1 MRRFRRT
8 IALVAIVVDLGVSVL
23 SASACAAPRSCA
35 GGIFTDTARLGSV
48 DPGTR
53 PPARRRRRVEIDFGR
68 VFPPGDG
75 PSAARSAER
84 LTLNLFPDV
93 CVIARRERATEPGR
107 GTVQWEGRVPGAS
120 PGTATLVIDGAVMV
134 GTVRMGQEV
143 YEIRYL
149 GEGVHVVTDVDPSK
163 LPRD

>member
-1 MRRFRRT
+1 M
-8 IALVAIVVDLGVSVL
+8 SVP

-35 GGIFTDTARLGSV
+35 GGIFTGTARPGSV

-53 PPARRRRRVEIDFGR
+53 PPARRRLRVEIDFAR
-68 VFPPGDG
+68 VFLPGDG

-93 CVIARRERATEPGR
+93 CVIARRERATDLGR
-107 GTVQWEGRVPGAS
+107 GTVQWEGRVQGAS
-120 PGTATLVIDGAVMV
+120 PGTATLVIDDAVMV
-134 GTVRMGQEV
+134 GTIRIGREV

-163 LPRD
+163 FPRD